1 MDQIDV
7 RILDREYRLAVK
19 PEDKEQLL
27 EAARSVDQKMRLIR
41 DSGRLTGVDRIAVM
55 VALQLANELI
65 GLSRLQEGP
74 SDARPASSAAVP
86 AEATRRIRKMT
97 TDIDEAIKRQDSL
110 F

>member
-27 EAARSVDQKMRLIR
+27 EAAHSVDQKMRLIR

-74 SDARPASSAAVP
+74 SDARTASSAAVP

-97 TDIDEAIKRQDSL
+97 ADIDEAIKRQDSL

>member
-65 GLSRLQEGP
+65 GLSRLQESP
-74 SDARPASSAAVP
+74 SDAAPAPGAATP
-86 AEATRRIRKMT
+86 AESTRRIRKMT
-97 TDIDEAIKRQDSL
+97 ADLDEAIKRQDSL

>member
-27 EAARSVDQKMRLIR
+27 EAARSVDQKMRSIR

-65 GLSRLQEGP
+65 GLSRLQESP
-74 SDARPASSAAVP
+74 SDARPAAGAAAP

-97 TDIDEAIKRQDSL
+97 ADIDEAIKRQDSL

>member
-19 PEDKEQLL
+19 PEDREQLL
-27 EAARSVDQKMRLIR
+27 EAARSVDEKMRSIR

-65 GLSRLQEGP
+65 GLSRLQPSP
-74 SDARPASSAAVP
+74 SDASQTSSAPAS
-86 AEATRRIRKMT
+86 AEAARRIRKMT
-97 TDIDEAIKRQDSL
+97 EDIDEAIKRQNSL

>member
-27 EAARSVDQKMRLIR
+27 EAARSVDQKMRSIR

-65 GLSRLQEGP
+65 GLRSLQESP
-74 SDARPASSAAVP
+74 SDATPAPGAAAP

>member
-19 PEDKEQLL
+19 PEDREQLL
-27 EAARSVDQKMRLIR
+27 EAARSVDEKMRSIR

-65 GLSRLQEGP
+65 GLSRLQQSP
-74 SDARPASSAAVP
+74 SDASQTPPAQAP
-86 AEATRRIRKMT
+86 AEAARRIRKMT
-97 TDIDEAIKRQDSL
+97 EDIDEAIKRQNSL

>member
-65 GLSRLQEGP
+65 GLSRLQESP
-74 SDARPASSAAVP
+74 SDAAPAPGAAAP

-97 TDIDEAIKRQDSL
+97 ADIDEAIKRQDSL

>member
-1 MDQIDV
+1 M
-7 RILDREYRLAVK
+7 
-19 PEDKEQLL
+19 
-27 EAARSVDQKMRLIR
+27 RSIR

-65 GLSRLQEGP
+65 GLSRLQESP
-74 SDARPASSAAVP
+74 SDARPAPGAAVP

-97 TDIDEAIKRQDSL
+97 ADIDEAIKRQDSL

>member
-65 GLSRLQEGP
+65 GLSRLQESP
-74 SDARPASSAAVP
+74 SIAAPASSAAVP

-97 TDIDEAIKRQDSL
+97 ADIDEAIKRQDSL